1 MSTRLYQ
8 LNAQDWSPETFRYE
22 IWEGK
27 PWHWRY
33 GKKLAKA
40 LPETGDTIVL
50 FYAPSG
56 CDDPGFYGWAVLE
69 RCHAESQTL
78 YFLPATPTNHLKMD
92 PWWNEDAKRLVDA
105 IRGKMTQA
113 TRRYKFHPPPP
124 RRPSSLACRF
134 IVMVISRSATQPC
147 LTIPLLPS
155 ISCA

>member
-1 MSTRLYQ
+1 MSTWLYQ

-40 LPETGDTIVL
+40 LPETGDTIVF

-78 YFLPATPTNHLKMD
+78 YFLPAAPTNHLKMD
-92 PWWNEDAKRLVDA
+92 PWWNDDAKRLVDA
-105 IRGKMTQA
+105 IRRQDDSDRPLPYRGPAPQNLPPLPCV
-113 TRRYKFHPPPP
+113 TR
-124 RRPSSLACRF
+124 CC
-134 IVMVISRSATQPC
+134 Q
-147 LTIPLLPS
+147 
-155 ISCA
+155 SC